1 MIVDAHTHL
10 WKTQNGLVGG
20 KPVYDVGGGR
30 SDFGGEIK
38 QMLPPY
44 MINGEN
50 PVELLISNMDFAG
63 VNCAVVTQEYIDGCQ
78 DDYLREAVKK
88 FPKRIKIC
96 SLYRDYL
103 PDKEAATDGF
113 DGIKMCASRLSD
125 KNLLNHKAV
134 FELAAKKGKFISIDL
149 EEGEMQC
156 GMLSEIA
163 AAFPDLKIAI
173 GHFGMAGRGEWLSQI
188 KLAKMKNVYIE
199 CGGITWL
206 YNSEFYPYPSAV
218 RAIKK
223 AIDTV
228 GADKL
233 MWGSDYPRTM
243 TAITYRMSLDFVSE
257 SGELSETEKRKF
269 LGENAA
275 KFYGFDNM
283 PQIKRIKHMAED

>member
-1 MIVDAHTHL
+1 
-10 WKTQNGLVGG
+10 
-20 KPVYDVGGGR
+20 
-30 SDFGGEIK
+30 
-38 QMLPPY
+38 
-44 MINGEN
+44 
-50 PVELLISNMDFAG
+50 
-63 VNCAVVTQEYIDGCQ
+63 
-78 DDYLREAVKK
+78 
-88 FPKRIKIC
+88 
-96 SLYRDYL
+96 
-103 PDKEAATDGF
+103 
-113 DGIKMCASRLSD
+113 
-125 KNLLNHKAV
+125 
-134 FELAAKKGKFISIDL
+134 
-149 EEGEMQC
+149 MQC

-173 GHFGMAGRGEWLSQI
+173 CHFGMAGRGEWLSQI